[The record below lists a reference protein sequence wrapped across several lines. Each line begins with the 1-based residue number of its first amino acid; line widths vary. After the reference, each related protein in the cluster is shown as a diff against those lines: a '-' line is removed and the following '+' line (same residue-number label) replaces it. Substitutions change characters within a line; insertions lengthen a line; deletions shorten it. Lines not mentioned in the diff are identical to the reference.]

1 MKMEKKTVMIG
12 GIPAI
17 IWGKP
22 SNKVFLHV
30 HGKMSRKE
38 YAESFAA
45 IAERYGWQTLSF
57 DLPEHGER
65 IGTPERCDVW
75 QGMHDLNVMAEEA
88 FSRWEQVGLFACS
101 IGAWFSLQTFAE
113 RPFVRCLF
121 QSPVVDMVW
130 LVQHMMLWSGVSEE
144 QLEREKEIDT
154 PIDLLRWD
162 YYNYIL
168 SHPVEKWPH
177 ETAILYAGGD
187 QLQPQDAIQAF
198 AERFGAEVTV
208 SPESEHPFMA
218 EDDAEIVAEWIEEQL
233 KTL

>member
-1 MKMEKKTVMIG
+1 MEQKKVMIG

-38 YAESFAA
+38 YAEPFAV

-65 IGTPERCDVW
+65 IGMPERCDVW
-75 QGMHDLNVMAEEA
+75 QGMHDLNIMAEEA

-101 IGAWFSLQTFAE
+101 LGAWFSLQSFAE

-162 YYNYIL
+162 YYQYIL

-177 ETAILYAGGD
+177 ETAILYAGRD

-198 AERFGAEVTV
+198 AERFSAEVTV

-218 EDDAEIVAEWIEEQL
+218 EGDAAIVAEWIEGQL
-233 KTL
+233 KIL